1 MVVIFSPSPPRAKTR
16 YISIVCAGGDRPP
29 SLLQKIPRNRAAQ
42 NWQGLHHGGYA
53 IRITSP
59 TITSCKNI
67 ITGISF
73 TYRSWRGT
81 LTDCSARRED
91 ITTGVLSPLDGAV
104 VAAVPAS
111 KRAFAYGD
119 KMNQKSNA
127 QLNEEIRVLKLKM
140 GILENHVRKS
150 GSDPDCVI
158 IDGMFFANRKKRKT
172 VDELVA
178 SLIEKRKDSG
188 KLSLA
193 VLNVRDSIKHA
204 VPTDEQRGLTK
215 EIRLSLARMELDG
228 LVEVDGNSIKIK

>member
-1 MVVIFSPSPPRAKTR
+1 MRNSHN
-16 YISIVCAGGDRPP
+16 
-29 SLLQKIPRNRAAQ
+29 IPNINA
-42 NWQGLHHGGYA
+42 
-53 IRITSP
+53 
-59 TITSCKNI
+59 CKNT

-73 TYRSWRGT
+73 TYWLWRGT
-81 LTDCSARRED
+81 RTDCSARRED

-140 GILENHVRKS
+140 EILENHVRKS

-158 IDGMFFANRKKRKT
+158 IDGMFFASQKKRKT
-172 VDELVA
+172 VDELV
-178 SLIEKRKDSG
+178 SG
-188 KLSLA
+188 VLA
-193 VLNVRDSIKHA
+193 RDKAKGKEYMTVLNIRDRIKHA
-204 VPTDEQRGLTK
+204 VPIDEQKGLTK
-215 EIRLSLARMELDG
+215 EIRISLARMELDG